1 MKTLIFAGKNTV
13 RFENVKNLFGR
24 KFSFLCRKIVI
35 LPFVFAV
42 CAGFA
47 FAQYNGTSQSAL
59 SENFSAGNSA
69 DNSEKPM
76 ENEQNILKESA
87 EITESSE
94 ISDSGEKKE
103 ISEKSENP
111 GESEESEKVE
121 EAESKKRVSV
131 VPKPKRPKKPDS
143 EKVKQAELK
152 DTDKDSAEDKR
163 DALKY
168 GIESDI
174 ITLLKK
180 LSDNDDPRF
189 VDEIYDLF
197 QTSKS
202 PRFKTAILDYFA
214 KLEDPCLEDYAV
226 TVLND
231 PYDEPLDL
239 VSSVFSYAAKVKCH
253 EAVPAVMNLLENDNE
268 KYFNSALDAIGDIG
282 GEEEAEEMAGY
293 LDREDLTSA
302 QRQSLM
308 RVLGKLKAVKTW
320 DKLKEIVENEDEN
333 IFVRAYAAQA
343 IGAMQKIE
351 SVEILKNLFE
361 DSDPTLRTYALK
373 GLSYF
378 DKEQVQDIF
387 LEGLRDSYYKVRLEA
402 IEAVEKLEIK
412 DAVSAVIYR
421 AKTDPESAVKKACY
435 PVLAKFNTKETDEF
449 LFGIIKNKKSGDN
462 TRALVVEA
470 LMKHKKAV
478 PSEIVELAEQTAKD
492 DLSKSLR
499 YAIGKQFV
507 KYANLEYGRAE
518 FAGVC
523 KLYLESKDVSTQGMG
538 LDLYAAGRYG
548 SCDSIV
554 HEIAESSRPSV
565 NKTKARRILK
575 LPVEDE
581 EKKSGKQNK

>member
-1 MKTLIFAGKNTV
+1 
-13 RFENVKNLFGR
+13 
-24 KFSFLCRKIVI
+24 
-35 LPFVFAV
+35 
-42 CAGFA
+42 
-47 FAQYNGTSQSAL
+47 
-59 SENFSAGNSA
+59 
-69 DNSEKPM
+69 
-76 ENEQNILKESA
+76 
-87 EITESSE
+87 
-94 ISDSGEKKE
+94 
-103 ISEKSENP
+103 
-111 GESEESEKVE
+111 
-121 EAESKKRVSV
+121 
-131 VPKPKRPKKPDS
+131 
-143 EKVKQAELK
+143 
-152 DTDKDSAEDKR
+152 
-163 DALKY
+163 
-168 GIESDI
+168 
-174 ITLLKK
+174 
-180 LSDNDDPRF
+180 
-189 VDEIYDLF
+189 
-197 QTSKS
+197 
-202 PRFKTAILDYFA
+202 
-214 KLEDPCLEDYAV
+214 
-226 TVLND
+226 
-231 PYDEPLDL
+231 
-239 VSSVFSYAAKVKCH
+239 
-253 EAVPAVMNLLENDNE
+253 
-268 KYFNSALDAIGDIG
+268 
-282 GEEEAEEMAGY
+282 
-293 LDREDLTSA
+293 
-302 QRQSLM
+302 
-308 RVLGKLKAVKTW
+308 
-320 DKLKEIVENEDEN
+320 
-333 IFVRAYAAQA
+333 
-343 IGAMQKIE
+343 MQKIE

-470 LMKHKKAV
+470 LMKHKKTV

-548 SCDSIV
+548 SCDAIV

-575 LPVEDE
+575 LPAEDE